1 MEKRCKAHCLVVSF
15 PAQGHINP
23 MLQFSK
29 RLEHKG
35 VKVTPVTTRFISN
48 AIMSGSSSS
57 SISLQTISDGYDEG
71 GIGHAESIKS
81 YLDRFWKVGLQTLDN
96 LVEKLSGSD
105 CPVDCIIYD
114 AFMPWGLDVAKKF
127 GLVGAA
133 FFTQSCAVDS
143 IYYHV
148 YRGLIKL
155 PVTETQILVPG
166 LPPLEPQDLP
176 SFIYHLGT
184 YPDFFDML
192 LDQFSNIDRADWVF
206 CNSFYMLE
214 REVADWFA
222 KLWPFRSIGPT
233 IPSMYLDK
241 QLENDRD
248 YGFSFFMQNNDVC
261 MNWLND
267 RAKGS
272 VVHVSFGSLVDL
284 KAEQMEELAWGL
296 KRSDCYF
303 LWVVRASEESKM
315 SKDFAE
321 ESSAKGLVVRWCS
334 QLEVL
339 AHEAVGCFVTH
350 CGWNSSLEALSLG
363 VPMVAMPQRTD
374 QSTNAKYITDVWN
387 MGVKAAVDEKEIARR
402 ETIESCI
409 KEILEGEKGKEI
421 KRNASKWKEL
431 AKEAVEEGGS
441 SDKNIDEFVANLV
454 LSRSSC

>member
-35 VKVTPVTTRFISN
+35 VKVTPVTTIVLSPTP
-48 AIMSGSSSS
+48 SC
-57 SISLQTISDGYDEG
+57 LD
-71 GIGHAESIKS
+71 HPPVPIKS

-96 LVEKLSGSD
+96 LVEELSGSD
-105 CPVDCIIYD
+105 CPLDCIIYD

-143 IYYHV
+143 ICYHV
-148 YRGLIKL
+148 HRGLIKL

-233 IPSMYLDK
+233 LPSMYLDK

-248 YGFSFFMQNNDVC
+248 YGFSLFMQKNDVC

-267 RAKGS
+267 RPKGS

-303 LWVVRASEESKM
+303 LWVVRASEESKL

-409 KEILEGEKGKEI
+409 REILEGEKGKEI

-431 AKEAVEEGGS
+431 AKEAV
-441 SDKNIDEFVANLV
+441 
-454 LSRSSC
+454 

>member
-1 MEKRCKAHCLVVSF
+1 M
-15 PAQGHINP
+15 
-23 MLQFSK
+23 
-29 RLEHKG
+29 
-35 VKVTPVTTRFISN
+35 
-48 AIMSGSSSS
+48 
-57 SISLQTISDGYDEG
+57 
-71 GIGHAESIKS
+71 
-81 YLDRFWKVGLQTLDN
+81 GLQTLDN
-96 LVEKLSGSD
+96 LVEKLSSSD

-148 YRGLIKL
+148 HRGLIKL

-166 LPPLEPQDLP
+166 LPPLELQDLP

-241 QLENDRD
+241 QLESDKD
-248 YGFSFFMQNNDVC
+248 YGFSLFMQKNDVC

-267 RAKGS
+267 RPKGS

-296 KRSDCYF
+296 KRSDCIF
-303 LWVVRASEESKM
+303 L
-315 SKDFAE
+315 
-321 ESSAKGLVVRWCS
+321 
-334 QLEVL
+334 
-339 AHEAVGCFVTH
+339 VG
-350 CGWNSSLEALSLG
+350 
-363 VPMVAMPQRTD
+363 
-374 QSTNAKYITDVWN
+374 
-387 MGVKAAVDEKEIARR
+387 
-402 ETIESCI
+402 
-409 KEILEGEKGKEI
+409 GKSI
-421 KRNASKWKEL
+421 
-431 AKEAVEEGGS
+431 
-441 SDKNIDEFVANLV
+441 
-454 LSRSSC
+454 

>member
-1 MEKRCKAHCLVVSF
+1 MEKRCKAHCIVVSF

-57 SISLQTISDGYDEG
+57 SI
-71 GIGHAESIKS
+71 KS
-81 YLDRFWKVGLQTLDN
+81 YLDRFWK
-96 LVEKLSGSD
+96 KLSGSD

-148 YRGLIKL
+148 HRGLIKL

-214 REVADWFA
+214 REVAHWFA
-222 KLWPFRSIGPT
+222 KLWPFRCIGPT

-241 QLENDRD
+241 QLENDKD
-248 YGFSFFMQNNDVC
+248 YGFSFFMQKNDVC

-267 RAKGS
+267 RPKGS
-272 VVHVSFGSLVDL
+272 VVHVSFGSL
-284 KAEQMEELAWGL
+284 LAWGL

-303 LWVVRASEESKM
+303 LWVVRASEESKL

-350 CGWNSSLEALSLG
+350 CGWNSSLEAL
-363 VPMVAMPQRTD
+363 
-374 QSTNAKYITDVWN
+374 NVWN

-409 KEILEGEKGKEI
+409 REILEGKKGKEI

-431 AKEAVEEGGS
+431 AKEAVKEGGS

>member
-1 MEKRCKAHCLVVSF
+1 
-15 PAQGHINP
+15 
-23 MLQFSK
+23 
-29 RLEHKG
+29 
-35 VKVTPVTTRFISN
+35 
-48 AIMSGSSSS
+48 
-57 SISLQTISDGYDEG
+57 
-71 GIGHAESIKS
+71 
-81 YLDRFWKVGLQTLDN
+81 
-96 LVEKLSGSD
+96 
-105 CPVDCIIYD
+105 
-114 AFMPWGLDVAKKF
+114 
-127 GLVGAA
+127 
-133 FFTQSCAVDS
+133 
-143 IYYHV
+143 
-148 YRGLIKL
+148 
-155 PVTETQILVPG
+155 
-166 LPPLEPQDLP
+166 
-176 SFIYHLGT
+176 
-184 YPDFFDML
+184 
-192 LDQFSNIDRADWVF
+192 
-206 CNSFYMLE
+206 
-214 REVADWFA
+214 
-222 KLWPFRSIGPT
+222 
-233 IPSMYLDK
+233 
-241 QLENDRD
+241 
-248 YGFSFFMQNNDVC
+248 
-261 MNWLND
+261 
-267 RAKGS
+267 
-272 VVHVSFGSLVDL
+272 
-284 KAEQMEELAWGL
+284 MEELAWGL

-409 KEILEGEKGKEI
+409 REILEGEKGKEI